1 MHRPD
6 DTCPVNRISR
16 DTFQAYCA
24 RRDSL
29 AEHAGQLPFKPQAGL
44 VGVEVRYDRNA
55 KNQELRAAPIVNST
69 KGNTP

>member
-16 DTFQAYCA
+16 DTYQAYCA

-29 AEHAGQLPFKPQAGL
+29 AENAGQLPFVPPAGL
-44 VGVEVRYDRNA
+44 RGVEARYDRNA
-55 KNQELRAAPIVNST
+55 KNQELKQATICHETLAIH
-69 KGNTP
+69 